1 MNARDAACLLALL
14 AALAPVAARAAPC
27 PWLSAEVAAQ
37 VILAK
42 PAEATVEKNPVFAN
56 AKAMTA
62 STTCRFKAAGELVG
76 QLAIVVM
83 EFASYEA
90 ATAAYQ
96 GELNSQ
102 GSRAKPAKLGA
113 SPAFF
118 THNPGFSAASYA
130 VKDKRLVFVNHA
142 FSKGVKEAMAKDPD
156 GAVLST
162 HEVARQ
168 VLGRL

>member
-37 VILAK
+37 VNLAK

-96 GELNSQ
+96 GELKSQ

>member
-1 MNARDAACLLALL
+1 MHARAVARLLAFL
-14 AALAPVAARAAPC
+14 AALAPAASLAAPC
-27 PWLSAEVAAQ
+27 PWVATEVAAQ

-96 GELNSQ
+96 GELKSQ

>member
-56 AKAMTA
+56 AKGMTA

-96 GELNSQ
+96 GELKSQ

>member
-1 MNARDAACLLALL
+1 MPRIATALAL
-14 AALAPVAARAAPC
+14 ALAPVLASAEAC

-37 VILAK
+37 VILAT
-42 PAEATVEKNPVFAN
+42 PADSKVEKNPVFGN
-56 AKAMTA
+56 TKGMEA
-62 STTCRFKAAGELVG
+62 STTCRFKAADELAGSLSV
-76 QLAIVVM
+76 IVM
-83 EFASYEA
+83 EFGSYEA

-96 GELNSQ
+96 RELEAQ
-102 GSRAKPAKLGA
+102 GSRARPSKIGA
-113 SPAFF
+113 NPAFS

-130 VKDKRLVFVNHA
+130 VKGKRLLFVNHA
-142 FSKGVKEAMAKDPD
+142 FSRRVNEAVSKDPD

>member
-96 GELNSQ
+96 GELKSQ

-142 FSKGVKEAMAKDPD
+142 FSKRVKEAMAKDPD

>member
-1 MNARDAACLLALL
+1 MH
-14 AALAPVAARAAPC
+14 ARAAARLLAFLTAAAPAASLAGPC
-27 PWLSAEVAAQ
+27 PWVSAEVAAQ
-37 VILAK
+37 VILAR

-56 AKAMTA
+56 ARAMTA

-76 QLAIVVM
+76 QLAVVVM

-96 GELNSQ
+96 GELKSQ
-102 GSRAKPAKLGA
+102 GSRAKPAKIGA

-118 THNPGFSAASYA
+118 TLNPGFSAASYA
-130 VKDKRLVFVNHA
+130 VKEKRLVFVNHA
-142 FSKGVKEAMAKDPD
+142 FGKGVKEAMAKDPD